1 MIFNL
6 QVPTILISLILT
18 SDSTAEFA
26 SCVAGS
32 SPKARA
38 ASSLSSRAPAQLFSS
53 RVHADAICE
62 DFSRL
67 VSASVV
73 CQFATVAGVVFLVL
87 LLVLAPEPCARP
99 KHACVSVCDHR
110 CLVIVRILCVS

>member
-18 SDSTAEFA
+18 SDSTAEYA

-38 ASSLSSRAPAQLFSS
+38 ASSLAFRAPAQLFSS

-62 DFSRL
+62 DFSKL
-67 VSASVV
+67 ASAPVV
-73 CQFATVAGVVFLVL
+73 CQSATVAGAVFLVL
-87 LLVLAPEPCARP
+87 LLVLAPEPYAKP
-99 KHACVSVCDHR
+99 KHAYVSV
-110 CLVIVRILCVS
+110 